1 MPGTLIRPDN
11 PNIGTVAIMRQDEFL
26 IRMKV
31 LDARFTCGHTDY
43 KVTPVAGSG
52 EKWVRETRLIF
63 P

>member
-1 MPGTLIRPDN
+1 MPGTLNRSDDPK
-11 PNIGTVAIMRQDEFL
+11 IGTVAIMRQDEFL

-43 KVTPVAGSG
+43 KITPVTGSG